1 MPFQDVDDEQA
12 IVVPKAPG
20 SVERLLRRVFVE
32 DLGLKLLALL
42 ITLVMWFAV
51 TGENK
56 PVTMGSAVQ
65 LNFILPPNLAV
76 SNDPPKTVEVYLTGR
91 KSKLDV
97 IRASDLVATVNLG
110 DSSAGERVIRLSSDR
125 VSIQLPE
132 GVKLESFKP
141 NAISTR
147 LEPRT
152 ERQIPVGVR
161 LDGKP
166 AEGFEVYGVQAAPGT
181 IKVHGPESHVTQLQ
195 NVPTETIS
203 VSGRKDTFT
212 MSNVAIDISDQKVE
226 ALSLD
231 VDVTIEIGEKRI
243 DKLFEHVTVQSGD
256 GTDHKPATATVIL
269 KGPPKV
275 LNQLRSE
282 EIKLVFN
289 KDATGSNSVRVELPQ
304 GIDQQ
309 VKVVSTS
316 LP

>member
-12 IVVPKAPG
+12 VVVPKAPG
-20 SVERLLRRVFVE
+20 SVERLLRRIFVE

-65 LNFILPPNLAV
+65 LNFVLPSNLAI

-97 IRASDLVATVNLG
+97 IRASDLVASVDLR

-125 VSIQLPE
+125 VTIQLPE

-141 NAISTR
+141 NAVSMR
-147 LEPRT
+147 LEPRA
-152 ERQIPVGVR
+152 ERQIPVDVK
-161 LDGKP
+161 LEGKP
-166 AEGFEVYGVQAAPGT
+166 AEGFEVYGVQPT
-181 IKVHGPESHVTQLQ
+181 PSLITVQGPESHVKELQ
-195 NVPTETIS
+195 NVPSETIS
-203 VSGRKDTFT
+203 VSGRKNTFS
-212 MSNVAIDISDQKVE
+212 MSDVAINISDQKIE
-226 ALSLD
+226 PMDQD

-243 DKLFEHVTVQSGD
+243 DKLFENVAVQSD
-256 GTDHKPATATVIL
+256 GIDRKPTTATVNL

-275 LNQLRSE
+275 LDQLRSDQ
-282 EIKLVFN
+282 IKIIFN
-289 KDATGSNSVRVELPQ
+289 KDATGANRVRVELPP

>member
-12 IVVPKAPG
+12 VVVPRAPG
-20 SVERLLRRVFVE
+20 SVERVLRRIFVE

-56 PVTMGSAVQ
+56 PVTIGSAVQ
-65 LNFILPPNLAV
+65 LNFILPPNLAIG
-76 SNDPPKTVEVYLTGR
+76 NDPPKTVEVYLTGR
-91 KSKLDV
+91 KSKLDG
-97 IRASDLVATVNLG
+97 IRASDLVATVNLS

-141 NAISTR
+141 NTVSTR

-152 ERQIPVGVR
+152 ERQIPVDVR

-166 AEGFEVYGVQAAPGT
+166 AEGFEVYGVQATPGI
-181 IKVHGPESHVTQLQ
+181 IKVHGPESHLAQLQ

-203 VSGRKDTFT
+203 VSGRKDSFS

-226 ALSLD
+226 GMNLD

-243 DKLFEHVTVQSGD
+243 DKLFEHVAVQSNA
-256 GTDHKPATATVIL
+256 GTNRKPVSATVIL

-282 EIKLVFN
+282 EIKIVFN
-289 KDATGSNSVRVELPQ
+289 KDGTGANSVRVELPP